1 MVTTTPGQTA
11 RTHLI
16 DHAVTDYGIELN
28 HADEPVCQGLCTFHR
43 CGLTAAATADN
54 SGTDR
59 LIRRLRSIP
68 ARTIVPAMD
77 ADESLISLKPAH
89 SSETRQRSSYRGD
102 CAFCLAIPGTC
113 WQHTARGPPG
123 AELSG
128 GFSNPRGTCSKM
140 RALSTSW
147 IRRKKGRRKR
157 IGGQTANPGTPIPVT
172 RASLQALL
180 ITAYQKDN

>member
-43 CGLTAAATADN
+43 CGLSAVATAGN
-54 SGTDR
+54 PSADR
-59 LIRRLRSIP
+59 LIRPLHRIP
-68 ARTIVPAMD
+68 GRTIVPAID
-77 ADESLISLKPAH
+77 ADRSLIGLKPAH

-113 WQHTARGPPG
+113 WQHTDRGPPG
-123 AELSG
+123 AGLSG

-147 IRRKKGRRKR
+147 IRRKKGKKE
-157 IGGQTANPGTPIPVT
+157 
-172 RASLQALL
+172 
-180 ITAYQKDN
+180 KDRGPDG